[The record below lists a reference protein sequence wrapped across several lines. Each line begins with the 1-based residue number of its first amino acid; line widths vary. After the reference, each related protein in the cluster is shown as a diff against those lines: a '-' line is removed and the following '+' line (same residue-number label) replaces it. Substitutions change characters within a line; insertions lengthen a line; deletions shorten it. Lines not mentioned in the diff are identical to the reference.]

1 MCRQCSVVI
10 LARDKKVYVR
20 VSNCEISDETD
31 RSVINRSF
39 TSCGWFLKQVDIFN

>member
-1 MCRQCSVVI
+1 MYQQCSVVI

-39 TSCGWFLKQVDIFN
+39 TSCGWFLMIAVNR